1 MHDTVIESNCLQFIA
16 VDLLLQIVRVS
27 SHASTTVP
35 SSLHEDLVD
44 LFRGRPTLAPT
55 LLADAL
61 GVALPAHCE
70 ARVVESTLNDR
81 MPTEYRADLVVELSD
96 GEGRLVLAIILE
108 IQLDYD
114 QNKPFTWPAYVG
126 TLRARKRCPVCLL
139 IVSPD
144 ETLAAWCRRPIEL
157 GPGMGMLTPLV
168 LGPRAVP
175 VVTDQALARC
185 TPEIAVLSA
194 MAHGNDPDGLQVLTA
209 MLSVVA
215 ELDEARRDFYLDLV
229 ASQLNAAACA
239 AMEAMMEAGQAGG
252 EQLGFM
258 AQLKAKME
266 AKAKAEAKVEA
277 KAEVEAEAKAEAKA
291 EALLTVLQARGLSVS
306 EAARTKIL
314 ACMDLQMLD
323 RWVARAVTAPNA
335 DAVVADP

>member
-1 MHDTVIESNCLQFIA
+1 MALHGGDAPELLSNACRTVACLRM
-16 VDLLLQIVRVS
+16 LCS
-27 SHASTTVP
+27 VP
-35 SSLHEDLVD
+35 SSFHEDLVE

-61 GVALPAHCE
+61 GVTVPTHCD
-70 ARVVESTLNDR
+70 ARVVESSLNDR
-81 MPTEYRADLVVELSD
+81 KPTEYRADLVVELSD
-96 GEGRLVLAIILE
+96 AESHLVLAIILE

-114 QNKPFTWPAYVG
+114 SDKPFTWPAYVG

-139 IVSPD
+139 LVAPD

-157 GPGMGMLTPLV
+157 GPGMGTLTPLV

-175 VVTDQALARC
+175 VVTDRAVARC

-266 AKAKAEAKVEA
+266 AKAEAKA
-277 KAEVEAEAKAEAKA
+277 KAEVKAEVKA
-291 EALLTVLQARGLSVS
+291 EALLTVLQARGMSVS
-306 EAARTKIL
+306 EAVRSKIL
-314 ACMDLQMLD
+314 ACMDLQTLD
-323 RWVARAVTAPNA
+323 RWIARAVTAPTA
-335 DAVVADP
+335 DSVLLDP